1 MKYGQKTIA
10 FSAQNFRYG
19 ETQKS
24 IFQPSLNWESNLNFF
39 QTPPKKDLY
48 AVLNSRVGGGVGWF
62 LHFFR
67 RPRTELINAFS
78 GKISFKFWWKQD
90 LKLENWAEARKKR
103 SFLSSKSKLF
113 SEMLLYSFG
122 LFMAFDGE
130 EWTQQTKLLT
140 ARDPLLEET
149 SRHSQITAGKVSLSK
164 SFRTCRFVGGFCSFI
179 SSSFFIV
186 RLFRLFSVTDRT
198 RAIWPGF
205 RPKKSLMTNFEH
217 RFREIFLGLKN
228 STKRSLGQHLSS

>member
-19 ETQKS
+19 ETQES

-39 QTPPKKDLY
+39 QTRPKKDLY

-103 SFLSSKSKLF
+103 SFLPSKSKLF
-113 SEMLLYSFG
+113 
-122 LFMAFDGE
+122 
-130 EWTQQTKLLT
+130 
-140 ARDPLLEET
+140 
-149 SRHSQITAGKVSLSK
+149 
-164 SFRTCRFVGGFCSFI
+164 FRNVVIF
-179 SSSFFIV
+179 
-186 RLFRLFSVTDRT
+186 
-198 RAIWPGF
+198 F
-205 RPKKSLMTNFEH
+205 RPFYGLWWGRVDATNKTFNCARPASRRDISPLTNHGWES
-217 RFREIFLGLKN
+217 FSFEIF
-228 STKRSLGQHLSS
+228 